1 LRSTSSSVTFMV
13 PNGTYAFT
21 AGKVSPYTAYPETGT
36 VTVNGTAQHVN
47 ITYSK
52 VVPVVSKSYNVT
64 FNESGLPSGT
74 SWSVTLNGTART
86 SVSSNTSFFLPN
98 GTYAYTSG
106 QVTGYSV
113 SPASGTVTVNGTAQH
128 VNITYSKVPTNVSIA
143 PVNLGEASNFTILAE
158 SETTSTGNT
167 SITGNVGLS
176 PAAASFITG
185 FGLVMSSN
193 GQYATSTL
201 VNGKVYAADYS
212 NPTPAMLSL
221 AVLDMQTAYTS
232 AADRPD
238 PKAVGLGNG
247 NLGGMTITP
256 GLYKWTT
263 GVTIPSNLIL
273 DGNASSVW
281 IFQISGGL
289 TVGSGAQV
297 ILTGGA
303 QAKNVFWQVG
313 SGVTLG
319 TDSSFSGIILSKTL
333 IAMDSGSTLNGSAL
347 AQTAV
352 TLIGNRVD
360 SSGSGQGQSS
370 AVNATYQS
378 EFTES
383 GLPSVTPWYV
393 NITGMP
399 GSGPITG
406 DSFSVAAS
414 NGTYNYTVAT
424 SNNIYRST
432 DISGTFT
439 INGTQSSV
447 TVKFVPVKYK
457 VTFTETGL
465 PEGTAWYVNITG
477 QNSSGKLVSS
487 SYSVNLTNGSYAYE
501 IIYPSYS
508 SKDYSGMLTVNGSSV
523 PLVIPFTLK
532 STASFA
538 HDYMYDI
545 IATIVTIGVLA
556 SALIVIRFHK
566 R

>member
-1 LRSTSSSVTFMV
+1 L
-13 PNGTYAFT
+13 
-21 AGKVSPYTAYPETGT
+21 
-36 VTVNGTAQHVN
+36 
-47 ITYSK
+47 
-52 VVPVVSKSYNVT
+52 
-64 FNESGLPSGT
+64 
-74 SWSVTLNGTART
+74 
-86 SVSSNTSFFLPN
+86 
-98 GTYAYTSG
+98 
-106 QVTGYSV
+106 
-113 SPASGTVTVNGTAQH
+113 
-128 VNITYSKVPTNVSIA
+128 
-143 PVNLGEASNFTILAE
+143 EA
-158 SETTSTGNT
+158 
-167 SITGNVGLS
+167 
-176 PAAASFITG
+176 
-185 FGLVMSSN
+185 
-193 GQYATSTL
+193 
-201 VNGKVYAADYS
+201 
-212 NPTPAMLSL
+212 
-221 AVLDMQTAYTS
+221 
-232 AADRPD
+232 
-238 PKAVGLGNG
+238 
-247 NLGGMTITP
+247 
-256 GLYKWTT
+256 
-263 GVTIPSNLIL
+263 
-273 DGNASSVW
+273 
-281 IFQISGGL
+281 
-289 TVGSGAQV
+289 AQV

-333 IAMDSGSTLNGSAL
+333 IAMDSGATLNGSAL

-383 GLPSVTPWYV
+383 GLPSGTPWYV

-457 VTFTETGL
+457 VTFTETGM
-465 PEGTAWYVNITG
+465 PSGTAWYVNITG
-477 QNSSGKLVSS
+477 QNSSEKLVSS

-501 IIYPSYS
+501 ISYPSYI

-538 HDYMYDI
+538 PDYMYDI
-545 IATIVTIGVLA
+545 IAAIVTIGVLA